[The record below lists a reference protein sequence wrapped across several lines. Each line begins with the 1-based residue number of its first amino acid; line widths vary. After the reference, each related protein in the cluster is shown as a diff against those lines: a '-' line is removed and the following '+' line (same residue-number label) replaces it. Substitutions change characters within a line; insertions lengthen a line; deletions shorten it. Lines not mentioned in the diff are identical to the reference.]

1 MVKDILEWVS
11 ENHWVTLA
19 LSSKKRLYILFLIV
33 IPTTQCRISFK
44 NLERLIG
51 KLHSMHLAVP
61 GVIGHFYAMQV
72 ALTHNRA
79 AKNATANL
87 STWFHQDIKF
97 WWSLCVKMTT
107 CLTYLDELVHR
118 DASDMGYIDTSG
130 QGNGGGLD

>member
-51 KLHSMHLAVP
+51 KLHSMHLAIP
-61 GVIGHFYAMQV
+61 GSIEHIYSMEI
-72 ALTHNRA
+72 ALTRA
-79 AKNATANL
+79 QASMNATTNL
-87 STWFHQDIKF
+87 AARFHHDIKF
-97 WWSLCVKMTT
+97 
-107 CLTYLDELVHR
+107 
-118 DASDMGYIDTSG
+118 
-130 QGNGGGLD
+130 